1 MFQSWGGRLDYYSRE
16 TRCELAHD
24 LLRNGHVK
32 GCMDNL
38 RRVLVG
44 LDPIPHE
51 ATIDDKAIVDEFPE
65 HALEGY
71 RVEDEPE
78 REQATFEDF

>member
-1 MFQSWGGRLDYYSRE
+1 
-16 TRCELAHD
+16 
-24 LLRNGHVK
+24 
-32 GCMDNL
+32 MDNL

-78 REQATFEDF
+78 REQATFKDF